1 MCNLGQWRF
10 PNNGYAAESGLDTSD
25 METFKEDPWS
35 SLAREI
41 CQNSIDAAI
50 GEKPVKV
57 EFKFFEVPQMKIP
70 GVEDLKKQINAC
82 YEYKKLSEKEGK
94 SLLSMKKSIESNKIA
109 CLRISD
115 FNTTGIEGA
124 TTNRSGTAFYNL
136 TKGSGVSDKGG
147 TSGGSK
153 GIGKFA
159 SFVVSTT
166 NTVFYSTYA
175 KDESRGYIGVS
186 KLRSIPVAGDPDLMT
201 NGIGYYGCNDKN
213 YPILSELYLD
223 EQFKRADKD
232 YGTDVFI
239 VGIKKTSK
247 TKMKLIVQILDSF
260 IVAIYKQK
268 LIVQVEDQV
277 ISKETLSEI
286 LTSSEFL
293 SFRAPNTLKAIIA
306 SHEMLTIS
314 DGTYNTELDIEGSIV
329 SIYVRKYTAKDIR
342 DKKAT
347 SRYSMVRYPY
357 MKIYDSK
364 IKSVIP
370 FSALCVIEDNLLNK
384 KLRAIENPQHT
395 KWEMNRMA
403 DDARELEITRRLRRL
418 LIDGIQEFIH
428 ATLRSATGATIDV
441 EGAGEFLPSQDNGDE
456 EYGAEFASEGISV
469 SPIKRTGVKEV
480 RATLIENS
488 TDNYSLEDEA
498 GEESEDTALDRWNHG
513 DSGSQPWQRGAGK
526 KKTSTNPPQQMGLE
540 EKPLER
546 GKREHAYKK
555 ELLSGI
561 MYRNIMVD
569 KENGLYDCIF
579 ESPVNEKKCD
589 FSVNIVGERD
599 DSYPLRIVEAFINGK
614 ECTVE
619 RGKVVNFKLEQGKLY
634 KIRYRVDRNESFA
647 CEVIIDAYR

>member
-1 MCNLGQWRF
+1 MSNLGKWRF

-50 GEKPVKV
+50 GVEPVKV
-57 EFKFFEVPQMKIP
+57 EFKFFEVPQANIP
-70 GVEDLKKQINAC
+70 GVEELKKQISAC
-82 YEYKKLSEKEGK
+82 YEYKKSSEKEGK
-94 SLLSMKKSIESNKIA
+94 ALLSMKNSIESKKIP

-115 FNTTGIEGA
+115 FNTTGIEGS

-175 KDESRGYIGVS
+175 KDESRGFIGVS
-186 KLRSIPVAGDPDLMT
+186 KLRSIPVGDDPDLMT
-201 NGIGYYGCNDKN
+201 SGIGYYGCNDKN
-213 YPILSELYLD
+213 YPILSELVLD

-239 VGIKKTSK
+239 VGIKQTNT

-260 IVAIYKQK
+260 IVAIYNQK
-268 LIVQVEDQV
+268 LVVQVEDQI

-293 SFRAPNTLKAIIA
+293 GIRSKKTLKAITA
-306 SHEMLTIS
+306 SYEMLTES
-314 DGTYNTELDIEGSIV
+314 EGTYNTTLDIEESTARV
-329 SIYVRKYTAKDIR
+329 YVRKYTAKDHG

-347 SRYSMVRYPY
+347 FHCSMVRYPY
-357 MKIYDSK
+357 MKIYDRSM
-364 IKSVIP
+364 STGIP
-370 FSALCVIEDNLLNK
+370 FSALCIIEDNLLNK

-395 KWEMNRMA
+395 KWEMNRLA
-403 DDARELEITRRLRRL
+403 DDASELEITRRYRSK
-418 LIDGIQEFIH
+418 LIEGIQEFIH
-428 ATLRSATGATIDV
+428 ATLRRDTGEKIDV

-456 EYGAEFASEGISV
+456 EYGAEFASEVISV
-469 SPIKRTGVKEV
+469 SPIRRTKAKEA
-480 RATLIENS
+480 RATLIENGGN
-488 TDNYSLEDEA
+488 NYSPEEDA
-498 GEESEDTALDRWNHG
+498 GEENEEPSLDLWN
-513 DSGSQPWQRGAGK
+513 SGGAGGQSWQRGEGDK
-526 KKTSTNPPQQMGLE
+526 KSSTKSTQQTGPE
-540 EKPLER
+540 EKPLED
-546 GKREHAYKK
+546 GKKETAYKK
-555 ELLSGI
+555 EALSGI

-569 KENGLYDCIF
+569 KKNGLYDCIF
-579 ESPVNEKKCD
+579 QSPVNEKKCD
-589 FSVNIVGERD
+589 FGVNIVGERT
-599 DSYPLRIVEAFINGK
+599 DSYPLTIMSASVNGQ
-614 ECTVE
+614 ECVVKQGKAVDIKLE
-619 RGKVVNFKLEQGKLY
+619 KGKVY
-634 KIRYRVDRNESFA
+634 KVRYRVDMTESFA
-647 CEVIIDAYR
+647 CEVIVDAYR